1 LSHGNLTSQLL
12 STNRSTGIKLEAS
25 PGDTN
30 TLLMGRLD
38 GLTLLFDESIPIK
51 MDRLALEGKIVEF
64 KCEWLV
70 HRI

>member
-1 LSHGNLTSQLL
+1 
-12 STNRSTGIKLEAS
+12 
-25 PGDTN
+25 
-30 TLLMGRLD
+30 MGRLD